1 MAKGKGSR
9 RMKTIKMSDEIH
21 RGLSKILGELM
32 AENGKPKTYED
43 VIKYL
48 LSLREKRGKG
58 GGIFTDNVATKG
70 EGRVGPFI
78 AGLYT
83 AAVRGG
89 EAAEKILREEGDKLT
104 PEQKAYL
111 EHVIEE
117 GKRARKFLEEHG
129 IKV

>member
-9 RMKTIKMSDEIH
+9 RMKTIKISDEIH
-21 RGLSKILGELM
+21 RELSKILGELM

-48 LSLREKRGKG
+48 LSLRERGKE
-58 GGIFTDNVATKG
+58 IFTDNVATKG